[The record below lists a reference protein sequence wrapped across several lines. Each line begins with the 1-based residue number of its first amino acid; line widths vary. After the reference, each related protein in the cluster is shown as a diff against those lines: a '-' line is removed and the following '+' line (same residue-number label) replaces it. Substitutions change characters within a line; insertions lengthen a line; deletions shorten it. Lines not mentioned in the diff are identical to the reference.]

1 MIELEFLIQST
12 NVLLPRFF
20 INSHFYN
27 MIEKI
32 VVHYDDAVVASHPD
46 AVESAVMVE
55 TLVVD
60 N

>member
-1 MIELEFLIQST
+1 
-12 NVLLPRFF
+12 
-20 INSHFYN
+20 

-32 VVHYDDAVVASHPD
+32 VVHYDDAVVAYHLD

-55 TLVVD
+55 TVVVD